1 MENYT
6 TEQITA
12 VLNNPNDFPPK
23 MVSGMLLAHCFTLED
38 LEKHKLDK
46 QQLAKLKLALLAHEE
61 EEDFNKCNEPNAK
74 YEDYQHF
81 VDTYPNS
88 KHYQHV
94 KNKLDTLIIDKNK
107 FDYLKTEVLGETL
120 QYSEKIAKIQKF
132 VDDNPFNYFIS
143 EIPDLMSQVEAKE
156 KARREAAEAEAS
168 KAAAEAA
175 EKAAKAAKEQE
186 DEREW
191 QKILKVLSDPVY
203 MEQTVYKLQMLAN
216 YESKYTL
223 HLDEIPQKKKE
234 IEADKNSLPQI
245 RSVLENPSSDVIDF
259 LRLIKRFPL
268 KKDSIKNFMI
278 SDMKDNPSRYDREEM
293 NWLLNGKFDD
303 VDHIPPVFTEEE
315 LLLNKIANRE
325 VFKHIV
331 AHPTDESDRDPLE
344 EELMPE
350 ENFQSQAN
358 CTDVYFFGV
367 PGSGKSTVLA
377 GLFMVSKCDNLR
389 FKILTHGGHLGFTYA
404 SILKNYLENN
414 LFPQRTKVRF
424 VSKQELAPTIQNDDN
439 PFEDSEEEDAQQVMI
454 QNEELNSDKFIQIV
468 DAELEEKDPK
478 TNLVESHRLSIIE
491 MPGERTLDFAAAN
504 IRDIDEMDNLLGKGT
519 RQLFMNNNRKVFFIV
534 IDPKP
539 ERTYLVN
546 MNGIQTP
553 VTQIGALEALVQF
566 FNQVPGLLEK
576 IDAIHVI
583 LTKSDMLKNPNDID
597 CIKKEVIKPG
607 QHDGYEGLISDI
619 QELCK
624 PSKGNVNAQCNH
636 QLHLFT
642 YSLGKVYPGHMIK
655 YKDHDAKKILQLI
668 AANTYSVR
676 TTPTKWDT
684 IVDWMNK

>member
-1 MENYT
+1 MEEYT
-6 TEQITA
+6 IQQIQA

-23 MVSGMLLAHCFTLED
+23 MVSGMLLAHCFEIAD
-38 LEKHKLDK
+38 LEKHGLDK
-46 QQLAKLKLALLAHEE
+46 QQSSKLKIALQAHEE
-61 EEDFNKCNEPNAK
+61 SEDYKKCQVPNAK

-88 KHYQHV
+88 IHYQDV
-94 KNKLDTLIIDKNK
+94 KNKLDTLLIDKNK
-107 FDYLKTEVLGETL
+107 FDFLKKEVLGDNL
-120 QYSEKIAKIQKF
+120 QYSEKIARIQNF
-132 VDDNPFNYFIS
+132 EEENPFSSFIS
-143 EIPDLMSQVEAKE
+143 EIASLKSQVETAE
-156 KARREAAEAEAS
+156 NARREAAEEEARRAADE
-168 KAAAEAA
+168 AAAL
-175 EKAAKAAKEQE
+175 AAKLAREQE

-191 QKILKVLSDPVY
+191 QRILNVLSTPAYIDKT
-203 MEQTVYKLQMLAN
+203 EQKLQMLSN
-216 YESKYTL
+216 YENKYSL
-223 HLDEIPQKKKE
+223 HLDEVPLKKKE
-234 IEADKNSLPQI
+234 IEADKNSMPQI

-259 LRLIKRFPL
+259 LRLIQNFPL

-278 SDMKDNPSRYDREEM
+278 NDMKDNPSRYDREEM

-303 VDHIPPVFTEEE
+303 VDHISPIFTEDE
-315 LLLNKIANRE
+315 LLLNKIANRD
-325 VFKHIV
+325 VFRHIV
-331 AHPTDESDRDPLE
+331 THPTDASDRDPLE

-350 ENFQSQAN
+350 ENFRSQPN

-389 FKILTHGGHLGFTYA
+389 FKILTHRGHLGFTYA
-404 SILKNYLENN
+404 NILKNYLENN

-424 VSKQELAPTIQNDDN
+424 VAKQELAPTIPNDDN
-439 PFEDSEEEDAQQVMI
+439 PFEDSEEDSQQEIV
-454 QNEELNSDKFIQIV
+454 QSEELNSDKFIQIV
-468 DAELEEKDPK
+468 DAELTERDSK
-478 TNLVESHRLSIIE
+478 TNIDESHRLSIIE
-491 MPGERTLDFAAAN
+491 MPGERTLDFAAAD
-504 IRDIDEMDNLLGKGT
+504 IRNPEEMDQLLGRGT

-546 MNGIQTP
+546 TNGIKTP

-566 FNQVPGLLEK
+566 FNEVPGLLEK

-583 LTKSDMLKNPNDID
+583 LTKSDMLRNPNDID
-597 CIKKEVIKPG
+597 CIKKDVIKR
-607 QHDGYEGLISDI
+607 GYEGLITDI
-619 QELCK
+619 QKLCE
-624 PSKGNVNAQCNH
+624 PSRGNVNAQCNH
-636 QLHLFT
+636 QLYLFT
-642 YSLGKVYPGHMIK
+642 YSLGKVYPGHMIA

-676 TTPTKWDT
+676 TTPTKWDS

>member
-1 MENYT
+1 MEEYSIQ
-6 TEQITA
+6 QIQA

-38 LEKHKLDK
+38 LEAHGLDK
-46 QQLAKLKLALLAHEE
+46 QQAAKLKIALQAHDES
-61 EEDFNKCNEPNAK
+61 EDFKKCLDPNAK

-81 VDTYPNS
+81 IETYPNS
-88 KHYQHV
+88 VHYQEI
-94 KNKLDTLIIDKNK
+94 KNKLDTLSIDKNK
-107 FDYLKTEVLGETL
+107 FDYLKQEVLGNTL
-120 QYSEKIAKIQKF
+120 QFSEKIAKIQKF
-132 VDDNPFNYFIS
+132 EEENPFSSFIS
-143 EIPDLMSQVEAKE
+143 DIPSLRSRVEE
-156 KARREAAEAEAS
+156 EENARREAAEEEARRE
-168 KAAAEAA
+168 AAEAA
-175 EKAAKAAKEQE
+175 EKAAKIAKEQE

-191 QKILKVLSDPVY
+191 QKLLNVLSNPAY
-203 MEQTVYKLQMLAN
+203 MDRTEYKLQLLAE
-216 YESKYTL
+216 YENKYIL
-223 HLDEIPQKKKE
+223 HLDEVPQKKKE
-234 IEADKNSLPQI
+234 IEADKNSMPQI

-259 LRLIKRFPL
+259 LHLIKRFPL
-268 KKDSIKNFMI
+268 KKDSIKNFMLN
-278 SDMKDNPSRYDREEM
+278 DMKDNPSRYDRVEM

-303 VDHIPPVFTEEE
+303 VDHIPAIFSEEE

-331 AHPTDESDRDPLE
+331 THPTDESDRDPLE

-350 ENFQSQAN
+350 ENFKSQPN

-424 VSKQELAPTIQNDDN
+424 VAKQELAPTIKDDDN
-439 PFEDSEEEDAQQVMI
+439 PFEDTEDEVQEEIV

-468 DAELEEKDPK
+468 DAELTENDPK
-478 TNLVESHRLSIIE
+478 TNIVESHRLSIIE
-491 MPGERTLDFAAAN
+491 MPGERTLDFAAADIKN
-504 IRDIDEMDNLLGKGT
+504 IEEMDNLLGKGT
-519 RQLFMNNNRKVFFIV
+519 KQLFLNNNRKVFFIV
-534 IDPKP
+534 IDPRP
-539 ERTYLVN
+539 ERTYLVK
-546 MNGIQTP
+546 MNGIETP

-566 FNQVPGLLEK
+566 FNEVPGLLEK
-576 IDAIHVI
+576 IDAIHII
-583 LTKSDMLKNPNDID
+583 LTKSDMLRNPNDID
-597 CIKKEVIKPG
+597 CIKKDVVRR
-607 QHDGYEGLISDI
+607 GYEGLISDI

-624 PSKGNVNAQCNH
+624 PSRGNVNAQCNH

-642 YSLGKVYPGHMIK
+642 YSLGKVYPGHMIA

>member
-1 MENYT
+1 MEYT
-6 TEQITA
+6 KDQITA

-23 MVSGMLLAHCFTLED
+23 MVIEMLLAHCFTIED
-38 LEKHKLDK
+38 LEKHGLNK
-46 QQLAKLKLALLAHEE
+46 QQLSKLEIALLAHEE
-61 EEDFNKCNEPNAK
+61 SEDYKKCQEPNAK

-88 KHYQHV
+88 THYQDV
-94 KNKLDTLIIDKNK
+94 KNKLDTLLIDKNK
-107 FDYLKTEVLGETL
+107 FDFLKKEVLGDNL
-120 QYSEKIAKIQKF
+120 QYSEKLVKIQKF
-132 VDDNPFNYFIS
+132 EEENPFSSFIS
-143 EIPDLMSQVEAKE
+143 EIASLKSQVEAE
-156 KARREAAEAEAS
+156 ETARREAAEEEAR
-168 KAAAEAA
+168 KEAAEAA
-175 EKAAKAAKEQE
+175 AQAAKFAREQE

-191 QKILKVLSDPVY
+191 QRILNILSNPAY
-203 MEQTVYKLQMLAN
+203 MDKTEHKLQMLSD
-216 YESKYTL
+216 YENKYSL
-223 HLDEIPQKKKE
+223 HLDEVPLKKKE
-234 IEADKNSLPQI
+234 IEADKNSMPQI

-278 SDMKDNPSRYDREEM
+278 NDMKDNPSRYDREEM

-303 VDHIPPVFTEEE
+303 VDHISPIFTEDE
-315 LLLNKIANRE
+315 LLLNRIANRD

-331 AHPTDESDRDPLE
+331 THPTDESDRDPLE

-350 ENFQSQAN
+350 ENFRSQPN

-414 LFPQRTKVRF
+414 LFPRRTKVRF
-424 VSKQELAPTIQNDDN
+424 VAKQELAPTIPNDDN
-439 PFEDSEEEDAQQVMI
+439 PFEDSEEDSQQEIV
-454 QNEELNSDKFIQIV
+454 QSEELNSDKFIQIV
-468 DAELEEKDPK
+468 DAELTERDSK
-478 TNLVESHRLSIIE
+478 TNIVESHRLSIIE
-491 MPGERTLDFAAAN
+491 MPGERTLDFAAAD
-504 IRDIDEMDNLLGKGT
+504 IRNPEEMDKLLGTGT

-546 MNGIQTP
+546 TNGIKTP

-566 FNQVPGLLEK
+566 FNEVPGLLEK

-597 CIKKEVIKPG
+597 CIKKDVIKR
-607 QHDGYEGLISDI
+607 GYEGLITDI
-619 QELCK
+619 QNLCE
-624 PSKGNVNAQCNH
+624 PSRGNVNAQCNH

-642 YSLGKVYPGHMIK
+642 YSLGKVYPGHMIA

-676 TTPTKWDT
+676 TTPTKWDS

>member
-1 MENYT
+1 MEEYT
-6 TEQITA
+6 IQQIQA

-23 MVSGMLLAHCFTLED
+23 MVSGMLLAHCFTIED
-38 LEKHKLDK
+38 LEKHGLDK
-46 QQLAKLKLALLAHEE
+46 QQSLKLKIALQAHEE
-61 EEDFNKCNEPNAK
+61 SEDYNKCQEPNAK

-88 KHYQHV
+88 VHYQDV
-94 KNKLDTLIIDKNK
+94 KNKLDTLLIDKNK
-107 FDYLKTEVLGETL
+107 FDFLRKEVLDGNL
-120 QYSEKIAKIQKF
+120 QYSEKIARIQNFEKE
-132 VDDNPFNYFIS
+132 NPFSSFIS
-143 EIPDLMSQVEAKE
+143 EIPSLKSQVEAE
-156 KARREAAEAEAS
+156 ETAHR
-168 KAAAEAA
+168 KAAAEKARKEAA
-175 EKAAKAAKEQE
+175 EVAAQAAKFAREQE

-191 QKILKVLSDPVY
+191 QRILNILSNPAY
-203 MEQTVYKLQMLAN
+203 MDRTEYKLQMLTD
-216 YESKYTL
+216 YENKYSL
-223 HLDEIPQKKKE
+223 HLNEVPQKKKE
-234 IEADKNSLPQI
+234 IEADKNSMPQI
-245 RSVLENPSSDVIDF
+245 KSVLENPLSDVIDF
-259 LRLIKRFPL
+259 LRLIKKFPL

-278 SDMKDNPSRYDREEM
+278 NDMKDNPSRYDREEM

-303 VDHIPPVFTEEE
+303 VDHISPIFTEDE

-325 VFKHIV
+325 ILKHIV
-331 AHPTDESDRDPLE
+331 THPTDDSDRDPLE
-344 EELMPE
+344 EELVPE
-350 ENFQSQAN
+350 ENFKSQPN

-404 SILKNYLENN
+404 SILKNYLANN

-424 VSKQELAPTIQNDDN
+424 VAKQELAPAIQDVDN
-439 PFEDSEEEDAQQVMI
+439 PFEDSEEGTQQEII
-454 QNEELNSDKFIQIV
+454 QQEELNSDKFIQII
-468 DAELEEKDPK
+468 DAELKEINPN
-478 TNLVESHRLSIIE
+478 TNLEESHRLSIIE
-491 MPGERTLDFAAAN
+491 MPGERTLDFAAAD
-504 IRDIDEMDNLLGKGT
+504 IRNPEEMDKLLGTGT

-546 MNGIQTP
+546 TNGIKTP

-566 FNQVPGLLEK
+566 FNEVPGLLEK
-576 IDAIHVI
+576 IDAIHII
-583 LTKSDMLKNPNDID
+583 LTKSDMLRNPNDID
-597 CIKKEVIKPG
+597 CIKKDVIKR
-607 QHDGYEGLISDI
+607 GYEGLISDI

-624 PSKGNVNAQCNH
+624 PSRGNVNAQCNH

-642 YSLGKVYPGHMIK
+642 YSLGKVYPGHMIA
-655 YKDHDAKKILQLI
+655 YKDYDSKKILQLI